1 MNSGIDSRVHQ
12 EMRKQ
17 LFTCMQIS
25 RIIVLGVMNRCER
38 TAGGIPSLPFFSLL
52 GDLSVVFPSTIF
64 VAARRVLPSITKT
77 LIGPGRVRWHVC
89 GAYCTVEV
97 ALDLCGT

>member
-1 MNSGIDSRVHQ
+1 MQ
-12 EMRKQ
+12 KQ
-17 LFTCMQIS
+17 LFACMQFS
-25 RIIVLGVMNRCER
+25 HVIILDIINRCER

-64 VAARRVLPSITKT
+64 VAARRVLPSITKI
-77 LIGPGRVRWHVC
+77 LNGPGRVRWHVS